1 MTNGEQV
8 FSILIIYLLC
18 LLAGGVQYRI
28 DLARYLKEVNQGIK
42 DSDQPAITLAR
53 AVRAKPSAQVYN
65 LVTHAVALILWLLV
79 LTV

>member
-28 DLARYLKEVNQGIK
+28 DLARYLKDVNQEIK
-42 DSDQPAITLAR
+42 YSDQPAITLAQAAR
-53 AVRAKPSAQVYN
+53 SKPSTQVYN
-65 LVTHAVALILWLLV
+65 LIAHAVALILWLLV